1 MSTKFFSLSSLM
13 EKKRK
18 PQPQESRDELALVK
32 AAAWAWY
39 QHGSRSERKKSSN
52 EFDVTRTQRSP
63 RPSRYKLE
71 AMRMAKVTDLTCNGL
86 EVGTITNNKSLLD
99 TYEVQSISRQFDSLI
114 ESSNNKHVDDNCKC
128 AKNDNGDRRMN
139 NKKRFINFK
148 GFWSRNVVVCG
159 GGNDVVDG
167 SALRGD
173 QLSVKHSCTSS

>member
-1 MSTKFFSLSSLM
+1 MSPRLFSLSSLM

-52 EFDVTRTQRSP
+52 EFDVTRTRRSP

-71 AMRMAKVTDLTCNGL
+71 AMRMAKVTDLRCNGL
-86 EVGTITNNKSLLD
+86 EVGTITHNKSLLD

-114 ESSNNKHVDDNCKC
+114 DSSTNKHMDDNC
-128 AKNDNGDRRMN
+128 AKNDDGNRRMN

-173 QLSVKHSCTSS
+173 QLSVKHRCTSS